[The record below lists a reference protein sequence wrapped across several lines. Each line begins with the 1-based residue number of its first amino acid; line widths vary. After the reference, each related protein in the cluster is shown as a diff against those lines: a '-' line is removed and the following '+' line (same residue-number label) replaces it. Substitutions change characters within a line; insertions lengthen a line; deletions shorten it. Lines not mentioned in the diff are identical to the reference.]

1 MSHDALAGHCPRNAE
16 MSLFDGGPLGPFD
29 EKFTLAESWRGCAL
43 TFFGFILFLIVVV
56 ILVQALFK

>member
-1 MSHDALAGHCPRNAE
+1 

-29 EKFTLAESWRGCAL
+29 ENFTFAESWRGCAL

-56 ILVQALFK
+56 ILLQALFK